1 MNLGKELKK
10 ARKEKGLTI
19 DELQKRTK
27 IRKKYL
33 IALEKSNFSEIKGEV
48 YVKSFIKG
56 YAKAI
61 GINPDPFIYEY
72 EQHIS
77 DKKSDN
83 NKINNENKDK
93 SFFENNVFKKIV
105 IILLIIVFLGT
116 LGFWFFKNNIINLL
130 HNPFKSNSN
139 QYYSKNNI
147 NEDQLLAENI
157 EIKFKNIKT
166 KNNKLILKLFKK
178 KEVI

>member
-93 SFFENNVFKKIV
+93 SFFENNVFKKIGKYITSLSASSTCSFV
-105 IILLIIVFLGT
+105 YDIS
-116 LGFWFFKNNIINLL
+116 GFDLVRI
-130 HNPFKSNSN
+130 KSS
-139 QYYSKNNI
+139 YR
-147 NEDQLLAENI
+147 LA
-157 EIKFKNIKT
+157 
-166 KNNKLILKLFKK
+166 KL
-178 KEVI
+178 